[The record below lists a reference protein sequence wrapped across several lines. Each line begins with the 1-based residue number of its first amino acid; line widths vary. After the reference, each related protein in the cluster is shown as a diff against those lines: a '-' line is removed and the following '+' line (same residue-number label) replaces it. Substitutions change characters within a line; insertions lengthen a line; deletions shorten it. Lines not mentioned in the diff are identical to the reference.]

1 MSIQKIVDITG
12 DGSFPSGGFEYN
24 GRQSTFAFQGAFDSA
39 TVKIQA
45 SFAEGAAGTY
55 IPLTDSE
62 GNELSVSSP
71 AVLNIDVGQCRIKFV
86 VADSDGSTD
95 IEVRIS

>member
-12 DGSFPSGGFEYN
+12 AGSFPSGGFDYS
-24 GRQSTFAFQGAFDSA
+24 GRHSTFAFQGAFNNA
-39 TVKIQA
+39 HVKIHA
-45 SFAEGAAGTY
+45 SFADGAVGTY

-62 GNELSVSSP
+62 GNEILLLSP

>member
-12 DGSFPSGGFEYN
+12 DGSFPSGGFDYS
-24 GRQSTFAFQGAFDSA
+24 GRQSTFAFQGDFDSA
-39 TVKIQA
+39 TVKIHA